1 MPTKKVKSTLALHG
15 CRITFAANTV
25 SANNLRGQSLATVK
39 GLINDHGGEYVSQVE
54 VCTHLVADQ
63 AQYSKGLKKIE
74 QAKLFDIIRIVSF
87 DWLHEALN
95 SDTAVAED
103 SYILTSSLVR
113 DATVVGHVMSNGAV
127 DTINQK
133 LGSAENIQSKK
144 RSHANRSGASP
155 EPEAKKLK
163 ADTAAT
169 NIVRNVAKPIPL
181 DEGLCSPYQVFVRD
195 DSTVF
200 DATLNQSN
208 AGANNNK
215 FYRIQ
220 LVRLGSQQQWFTWT
234 RWGRVGEYGQTAM
247 LGSGSHE
254 DALLQFNKK
263 FKDKTGYKWDDR
275 NAPPKKGKYAFI
287 ERSYDESDDEDEPDS
302 KVPRRVKQEEE
313 DANEQA
319 EVESK
324 LAPPI
329 QELMKLIFNKDYF
342 NNTFNEFDY
351 DAEKMPLGKLSKST
365 LLRGYEVLKQ
375 LATLVGSSGDSG
387 QISDLSNQYLSIVP
401 HVVPRGRRPPIISSM
416 NLVKKEIELI
426 EALTDMQLANDIMK
440 TAKKTKAVAE
450 ESNILDRQYQGL
462 NLEEMT
468 PLHVDSKEFR
478 ELQAYLMQTV
488 GHTHG
493 VRYQVQEIFRIQ
505 RQGEKQRFDDSEYA
519 SLPNKNRRL
528 LWHGSRVTNFSGIIS
543 QGLRIAPPEVCWTV

>member
-1 MPTKKVKSTLALHG
+1 MPTKKVKSNLALHG
-15 CRITFAANTV
+15 CRISFAANTV
-25 SANNLRGQSLATVK
+25 SASNLRGQSLATVK
-39 GLINDHGGEYVSQVE
+39 GLINDHGGEYVSQVDI
-54 VCTHLVADQ
+54 CTHLVADQ

-74 QAKLFDIIRIVSF
+74 QAKLFDNIRIVSF

-103 SYILTSSLVR
+103 SYILTSSSVR
-113 DATVVGHVMSNGAV
+113 DATVVGDVVSNGTV

-144 RSHANRSGASP
+144 RSHVNRSGASP

-169 NIVRNVAKPIPL
+169 NVVRNVQKPIPL

-220 LVRLGSQQQWFTWT
+220 LVRRGSQQQWFTWT

-287 ERSYDESDDEDEPDS
+287 ERSYDESDDEDEPDP
-302 KVPRRVKQEEE
+302 KVPKRVKEEEE

-401 HVVPRGRRPPIISSM
+401 HVVPRGRRPPVISSM

-450 ESNILDRQYQGL
+450 ESNILDRQYHGL

-468 PLHVDSKEFR
+468 PLHVDSKEFG

-493 VRYQVQEIFRIQ
+493 VCYQVQEIFRIQ
-505 RQGEKQRFDDSEYA
+505 RQGEKQRFDDSAYA
-519 SLPNKNRRL
+519 TLPNKDRRL